1 MRTEKKEGTIAIEL
15 DFSPILSI
23 KEKQQR
29 DAPSAA
35 RRRRHCSDFP
45 FSRMNEH
52 KKHDRGPENGS
63 SVGWSFSSGND
74 GPNIPRNEHTGCP
87 DTFLPNDRIGARKR
101 EDELALR
108 ERDRYVV
115 AVAVLRRG

>member
-29 DAPSAA
+29 DAPSGA

-52 KKHDRGPENGS
+52 KKTRPRTRKWF
-63 SVGWSFSSGND
+63 VG
-74 GPNIPRNEHTGCP
+74 R
-87 DTFLPNDRIGARKR
+87 L
-101 EDELALR
+101 
-108 ERDRYVV
+108 VV
-115 AVAVLRRG
+115 FVGK